1 MVSCQGPYA
10 VTFWAGNTFQG
21 YQGGLHICQLQ
32 PHLGSKTILGIQPNV
47 PGMCPRHVQYPRLF
61 VITLIDL
68 QPMTQTAQ
76 FLSESLSG
84 RGETLLARSCF
95 IIDVLT
101 LGSSFP
107 SIGSATPLM
116 GAKATHG
123 PTFCLL
129 ADLSAK
135 SWLSRL
141 GD

>member
-1 MVSCQGPYA
+1 MPGA
-10 VTFWAGNTFQG
+10 
-21 YQGGLHICQLQ
+21 IC
-32 PHLGSKTILGIQPNV
+32 SDILGWQHLSGLSGWTAHLPITTPSRFQNNSWNSTQR
-47 PGMCPRHVQYPRLF
+47 PRHVQYPCLF
-61 VITLIDL
+61 VIRLIDL

-76 FLSESLSG
+76 FLSKSLSG

-95 IIDVLT
+95 IIDVLI

-135 SWLSRL
+135 SWLSRS